1 VGKCHIWNRLLWFAY
16 SLCSFYGATMMIK
29 IKGSFLL
36 STPIVKRFRA
46 TKVSLAMGQN
56 LMVLGGK

>member
-1 VGKCHIWNRLLWFAY
+1 
-16 SLCSFYGATMMIK
+16 MIK